1 MSDDEDFGFEYSDD
15 DQEED
20 EVDVENQYYNSKGL
34 LETDEDDALKGFEE
48 VVSMEEEKG
57 EWGFKAYK
65 QMVKLQ
71 FKRKRFAE
79 MMTAYKQMLTYI
91 KSAVTR
97 NYSEKVINK
106 VLDLVGGSQ
115 QMELLQ
121 EFYETTLTALQEAKN
136 ERLWFKTNL
145 KLGKLWFDLAEYG
158 NLQRIIKELIK
169 SCQNEDG
176 TDDLKKGTQLLEV
189 YALEIQMYTATKNN
203 KKLASLYQKA
213 LQVKSA
219 IPHPK
224 IMGVI
229 RECGGKMHIQQRE
242 FEKARNDFFEAF
254 KNYDEAGVQRR
265 IQCLKYRVPPRA
277 RPSLPPRA
285 PPSSPPRAH
294 APRHAAGISSLPTCS

>member
-115 QMELLQ
+115 QMELL
-121 EFYETTLTALQEAKN
+121 
-136 ERLWFKTNL
+136 
-145 KLGKLWFDLAEYG
+145 
-158 NLQRIIKELIK
+158 
-169 SCQNEDG
+169 
-176 TDDLKKGTQLLEV
+176 
-189 YALEIQMYTATKNN
+189 
-203 KKLASLYQKA
+203 
-213 LQVKSA
+213 
-219 IPHPK
+219 
-224 IMGVI
+224 
-229 RECGGKMHIQQRE
+229 
-242 FEKARNDFFEAF
+242 
-254 KNYDEAGVQRR
+254 
-265 IQCLKYRVPPRA
+265 
-277 RPSLPPRA
+277 
-285 PPSSPPRAH
+285 
-294 APRHAAGISSLPTCS
+294 

>member
-106 VLDLVGGSQ
+106 VLDLVSAPGSMAEDR
-115 QMELLQ
+115 QMTLLQ
-121 EFYETTLTALQEAKN
+121 DFYQTTLKALQEAKN
-136 ERLWFKTNL
+136 DRLWFKTNL
-145 KLGKLWFDLAEYG
+145 KLGKLW
-158 NLQRIIKELIK
+158 
-169 SCQNEDG
+169 
-176 TDDLKKGTQLLEV
+176 
-189 YALEIQMYTATKNN
+189 
-203 KKLASLYQKA
+203 
-213 LQVKSA
+213 
-219 IPHPK
+219 
-224 IMGVI
+224 
-229 RECGGKMHIQQRE
+229 
-242 FEKARNDFFEAF
+242 
-254 KNYDEAGVQRR
+254 
-265 IQCLKYRVPPRA
+265 
-277 RPSLPPRA
+277 
-285 PPSSPPRAH
+285 
-294 APRHAAGISSLPTCS
+294 